1 MGVDSRAVRH
11 LLRTARCG
19 ALGTLS
25 LAVPG
30 HPFVSLVNLVPD
42 SRLRP
47 VFLLSGLAEH
57 TRNLRADARA
67 SLMLAEG
74 GAHPLEQARLTL
86 LGEVAGFEPDEAE
99 RQRFLRY
106 SPESA
111 DYLQLGDFR
120 FFRLEPVRLRF
131 IGGFARMGWSD
142 PLMPAVWLPEVEEGR
157 LLDELA
163 RLAPVGVGVLGLD
176 EEGLDVRIAGVI
188 RRLPL
193 SPQGEGMNA
202 LLAAARTALAR
213 LELVE
218 PDDTGL
224 A

>member
-1 MGVDSRAVRH
+1 MGVDSGAVRH

-25 LAVPG
+25 LAMPG
-30 HPFVSLVNLVPD
+30 HPFVSLVSFVPD
-42 SRLRP
+42 PRLRP
-47 VFLLSGLAEH
+47 VFVLSGLAEH
-57 TRNLRADARA
+57 TRNLRADRRA

-74 GAHPLEQARLTL
+74 GENPLEQARLTL
-86 LGEVAGFEPDEAE
+86 LGEVVEFEPGEAE

-120 FFRLEPVRLRF
+120 FFRLEPARLRF

-142 PLMPAVWLPEVEEGR
+142 PISPVTWLTEVEEGR
-157 LLDELA
+157 LIDELA

-176 EEGLDVRIAGVI
+176 EAGLDLRIAGTI

-193 SPQGEGMNA
+193 VSPDGDCPA
-202 LLAAARTALAR
+202 LLAAAKAALAG
-213 LELVE
+213 LVD
-218 PDDTGL
+218 PGSSGL

>member
-1 MGVDSRAVRH
+1 MGVDSRAVRQ

-25 LAVPG
+25 VTVPG
-30 HPFVSLVNLVPD
+30 HPFVSLVNFVPD
-42 SRLRP
+42 TRLRP

-86 LGEVAGFEPDEAE
+86 LGEVAGFEPDEAAL
-99 RQRFLRY
+99 RRFLRY

-142 PLMPAVWLPEVEEGR
+142 PLLPAVWLPEVEEGG

-163 RLAPVGVGVLGLD
+163 PLAPVGVGVLGVD
-176 EEGLDVRIAGVI
+176 EEGVDVRIAGVI

-193 SPQGEGMNA
+193 SPRGEGLQA
-202 LLAAARTALAR
+202 LLAAAQAALAR
-213 LELVE
+213 LEAVE
-218 PDDTGL
+218 PDRPGL